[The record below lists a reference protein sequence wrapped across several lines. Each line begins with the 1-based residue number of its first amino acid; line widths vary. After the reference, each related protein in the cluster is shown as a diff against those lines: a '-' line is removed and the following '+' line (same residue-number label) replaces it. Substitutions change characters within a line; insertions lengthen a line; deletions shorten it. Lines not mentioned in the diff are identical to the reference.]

1 MQFTMHRP
9 RGALAL
15 FIDHLWCSWSP
26 PRISVDGTQF
36 PAGGV
41 DLLFCLGPHQG
52 LVDVESGHIEW
63 WNTSWVSGE
72 RKHALHLRAP
82 EGSHILG
89 VHFRPGGAYP
99 FFDLP
104 LAELADRVVPLDV
117 LWPGGEAIRHRLAA
131 ATPATRFQVLE
142 HELERRLAANRM
154 ASGTAAVHTVARL
167 ETWGPG
173 GSIRAL
179 ASDLGM
185 SQRQLLR
192 IFTDRVGLGPKGIHR
207 VLRFQRLIRMLE
219 PGGRPSWSRLAV
231 GCGYFDQAHLIR
243 DFRTFTGITPTQYT
257 ALRSP
262 DPNFAVAE

>member
-1 MQFTMHRP
+1 
-9 RGALAL
+9 
-15 FIDHLWCSWSP
+15 
-26 PRISVDGTQF
+26 
-36 PAGGV
+36 
-41 DLLFCLGPHQG
+41 
-52 LVDVESGHIEW
+52 
-63 WNTSWVSGE
+63 
-72 RKHALHLRAP
+72 
-82 EGSHILG
+82 
-89 VHFRPGGAYP
+89 
-99 FFDLP
+99 
-104 LAELADRVVPLDV
+104 
-117 LWPGGEAIRHRLAA
+117 LAA

-219 PGGRPSWSRLAV
+219 AGGRPSWSRLAV